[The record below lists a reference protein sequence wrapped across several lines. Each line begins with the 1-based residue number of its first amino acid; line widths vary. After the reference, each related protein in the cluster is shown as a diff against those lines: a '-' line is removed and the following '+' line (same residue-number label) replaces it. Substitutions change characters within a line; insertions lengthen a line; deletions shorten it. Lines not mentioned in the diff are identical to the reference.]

1 MSTKVAEL
9 ASLVSRETPAVWI
22 SNLWDKYNMQ
32 RNGKIEEWKELRNFL
47 FATDTSTTSVSH
59 LGWKNTVTIPKLTQ
73 IRDNLHSNY
82 LAALFPN
89 DRWLRW
95 EGYSQE
101 DVTKEKQEVIQAY
114 MSNKVRESDFRTLI
128 SRLIYDYIDYGNTFV
143 THDFESR
150 KKITKD
156 GETIPGYIGPVAR
169 RISPLDIVFNPLAES
184 FKDTFKIV
192 RSIHTLGEI
201 KKMSMDEPENAR
213 MHEAVQKHT
222 TLSTRMGG
230 YKVEDVDKAL
240 GFSVDGFGNI
250 QEYYQSNYVE
260 LLTFYGDYYDAET
273 DTLYESQKIVIADR
287 SYIISQEDI
296 PSWFGHAPI
305 HHVGWRLRPDNLWA
319 MGPLDNLVGLQ
330 YRLDHLE
337 NLKDDAMDLLVH
349 PPLKVIGEVE
359 EFVWG
364 PGAEIHIDENGD
376 VQELGKG
383 AQGVAVASS
392 EMQAIEQRMELY
404 AGAPRE
410 AMGVRSA
417 GEKTAFEV
425 QTLDNAA
432 GRIFQEKINSFEI
445 NCVEKVLNDML
456 ESSVR
461 NMQGSDVIRVMDDD
475 LGVAKF
481 LTITKEDI
489 TASGK
494 LRPIGARHF
503 AKKAQDLQNIQG
515 VMASGM
521 AQAIAPHVSGQN
533 LVKFI
538 EDVTGTSEYKIFSPN
553 IAIFEQQETQ
563 RLSNQAQ
570 EDLEVEQATP
580 IGEEE

>member
-1 MSTKVAEL
+1 VSTKVAEL
-9 ASLVSRETPAVWI
+9 ASHVSRETPAVWI
-22 SNLWDKYNMQ
+22 SSLWDKFNMQ
-32 RNGKIEEWKELRNFL
+32 RGGKIEEWKELRNFI
-47 FATDTSTTSVSH
+47 FATDTSSTSVSH
-59 LGWKNTVTIPKLTQ
+59 LSWKNTVTIPKLTQ

-101 DVTKEKQEVIQAY
+101 DVTKEKREVIQAY
-114 MSNKVRESDFRTLI
+114 MSNKVRESNFRTVV
-128 SRLIYDYIDYGNTFV
+128 SRLLYDFIDYGNAFV
-143 THDFESR
+143 TTDYLD
-150 KKITKD
+150 KNLVTKN
-156 GETIPGYIGPVAR
+156 GEVIPGYIGPMAR
-169 RISPLDIVFNPLAES
+169 RISPLDIVFDPLADS
-184 FKDTFKIV
+184 FEDSFKIV
-192 RSIHTLGEI
+192 RSLHTLGEI
-201 KKMSMDEPENAR
+201 KKMSKDQPEDSAI
-213 MHEAVQKHT
+213 HEAIQKHV
-222 TLSTRMGG
+222 TLATKMGG
-230 YKVEDVDKAL
+230 YKVEDADKAL
-240 GFSVDGFGNI
+240 GFQVDGFGSI
-250 QEYYQSNYVE
+250 YEYYQSNYVE
-260 LLTFYGDYYDAET
+260 LLTFYGDYYDSET
-273 DTLYESQKIVIADR
+273 DTLYENQKIVIADR
-287 SYIISQEDI
+287 SYVLTQDDI
-296 PSWFGHAPI
+296 PSWFARAPI
-305 HHVGWRLRPDNLWA
+305 HHVGWRLRTDNLWA

-349 PPLKVIGEVE
+349 PPLKIIGEVE

-432 GRIFQEKINSFEI
+432 GRIFQEKINTFEI
-445 NCVEKVLNDML
+445 NLLEKVLNDMF

-461 NMQGSDVIRVMDDD
+461 NLRGSDLIRIMDDE
-475 LGVAKF
+475 LGIATF
-481 LTITKEDI
+481 QQITKEDL

-503 AKKAQDLQNIQG
+503 AKKAQDLQNLQG
-515 VMASGM
+515 VLASGM
-521 AQAIAPHVSGQN
+521 NPFIAPHTSGLN
-533 LVKFI
+533 MIKFI
-538 EDVTGTSEYKIFSPN
+538 EDITGTAEYKIFSPN
-553 IAIFEQQETQ
+553 AAIFEQQETQ
-563 RLSNQAQ
+563 RLMNQAE
-570 EDLEVEQATP
+570 EDLEVEQSVP
-580 IGEEE
+580 MGEEM